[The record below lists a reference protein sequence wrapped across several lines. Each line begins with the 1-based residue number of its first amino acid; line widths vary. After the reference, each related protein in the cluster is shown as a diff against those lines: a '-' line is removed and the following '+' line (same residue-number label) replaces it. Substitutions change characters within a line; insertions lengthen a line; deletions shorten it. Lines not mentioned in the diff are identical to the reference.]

1 MRDDFIKTVKDTL
14 SQRVGLLCSNPGCMR
29 LTFGPNTRESKS
41 TNIGVAAH
49 ITAASPGGPRFDR
62 EMEFTERCSIK
73 NGIWLCQ
80 SCAKLIDSDESKY
93 TVDLLVEW
101 KKLAEYHAEVQL
113 NERQVPQDKYKKIL
127 EQIPD
132 LIIEMAGDLVN
143 DPLAREFVLLGK
155 NWAYNDKRSVLRYY
169 YEDHE
174 NLEQKIRALES
185 IKLIN
190 DMTFNTTK
198 RYVFTEEFVDI
209 LSKLK

>member
-1 MRDDFIKTVKDTL
+1 MRDDFTKAVKDTL
-14 SQRVGLLCSNPGCMR
+14 SQRVGLLCSNPECMR
-29 LTFGPNTRESKS
+29 LTIGPNSAETKS

-49 ITAASPGGPRFDR
+49 ITAASPGGPRFDKN
-62 EMEFTERCSIK
+62 MVSIERYSIS

-93 TVDLLVEW
+93 TVNLLVKW
-101 KKLAEYHAEVQL
+101 KNLAESHAESQL
-113 NERQVPQDKYKKIL
+113 NERQIPQDKYKKIF
-127 EQIPD
+127 EQIPY
-132 LIIEMAGDLVN
+132 LINEMADDLVK

-155 NWAYNDKRSVLRYY
+155 KWGYNDKRGVLRYY

-174 NLEQKIRALES
+174 NLEKKIRALEN

-190 DMTFNTTK
+190 DITFNDIK